1 MSQANDRNKDLTP
14 LQSKLLT
21 ILRGYNV
28 CTEVLDLLYK
38 EQLIALC
45 EIIGAKPSIKDS
57 MAALKDRLMAFKC
70 DGFAEDR
77 ALYDNAPY
85 EDIITLLEDVSR
97 RYNDENGISYF
108 HGDNNASSS
117 STQDDVAFDLE
128 MYQATITERT
138 DYETEGIVNGV
149 YNRYFLQH
157 GKYGPES
164 GDPIITE
171 DFYQSKKLQVGDK
184 LRVHVKVKGPY
195 EIIDE
200 VMTVNGVPFGTKYC
214 DPYISKGII
223 KPKKKIDFA
232 ALLDDKALGAVLSE
246 LTPLR
251 FGERM
256 IITTNTE
263 AKMSPLLY
271 NIRRALEKI
280 AVVYTLDLKGY
291 KNNVPESETEY
302 RVVDK
307 SDDFQFSTFRYVVAN
322 VKRDYADGKDII
334 FVIDALEDV
343 MKLLVK
349 YAETSNDRE
358 LEALSLF
365 QDLFILARNTSTGGS
380 ITLLFTMNLNRLMDA
395 TRHMFTQDKLA
406 MLFRGYCDGI
416 LVVDRSL
423 EEFGLYPPIDVMRTI
438 TKNRD
443 ANAKYTSI
451 RKRIRK
457 GNYLL
462 ETEKV
467 MNDILGITDDKE

>member
-1 MSQANDRNKDLTP
+1 MSQANDRNNCLTS
-14 LQSKLLT
+14 LRSKLLT
-21 ILRGYNV
+21 ILRSYNV
-28 CTEVLDLLYK
+28 CTETLDLLYK

-45 EIIGAKPSIKDS
+45 EIIGAKPSQKDS
-57 MAALKDRLMAFKC
+57 IATIKDRLMAFKS
-70 DGFAEDR
+70 DGLAEDC

-85 EDIITLLEDVSR
+85 EDLITLLECVAR
-97 RYNDENGISYF
+97 RYNDENGILYF
-108 HGDNNASSS
+108 HGDNDASS

-171 DFYQSKKLQVGDK
+171 DLYQSKKLQVGDK
-184 LRVHVKVKGPY
+184 LRAHVNVKGPY
-195 EIIDE
+195 ETIDE
-200 VMTVNGVPFGTKYC
+200 VITVNGVPFGTKFC
-214 DPYISKGII
+214 DPYIYKEII
-223 KPKKKIDFA
+223 RPKNKIDFA
-232 ALLDDKALGAVLSE
+232 SLLDDKALGVVLSE

-263 AKMSPLLY
+263 AKLSPLLY

-291 KNNVPESETEY
+291 KNDVCEGETEY

-307 SDDFQFSTFRYVVAN
+307 TDDHQFSTFRYVVAN
-322 VKRDYADGKDII
+322 VKRDYGNGKDVI

-349 YAETSNDRE
+349 YAETSKDHK

-365 QDLFILARNTSTGGS
+365 QDLFILARNSRKSGS
-380 ITLLFTMNLNRLMDA
+380 ITLLFSMNLNCLMDA
-395 TRHMFTQDKLA
+395 TRRMFTRDELER
-406 MLFRGYCDGI
+406 LFSVYCDGI

-423 EEFGLYPPIDVMRTI
+423 EEFGLYPPIDVMRTT

-467 MNDILGITDDKE
+467 IKDILGSADDNE